1 MRLDVQGAAAG
12 RARFR
17 GRVSLTLA
25 TIVTSLLLPAFAAYA
40 QSQPTSSPEDEYK
53 KLIKVSEDIQPLGE
67 TPFGER
73 IGLYDGS
80 LSFEQTDISFPGQG
94 PTITVG
100 RVFNLHTA
108 DERRDLQYRAFG
120 DWDIDIPLITT
131 ITPVKSGIRVG
142 WLVSA
147 TNKKAIC
154 SSFTLPPSV
163 AGIGGDSSRA
173 DWEPDSWWQGYQM
186 RIPGQGSQELL
197 RRSTGNTAAPGNN
210 AAAYPIVTK
219 QDWSLGCLAQTVN
232 DPTTEGFLA
241 ISPDGTKY
249 YFNRLSYRSMPGLS
263 RPTGSG
269 PSSLMARTD
278 GMMSPMAA
286 QDDILNREEG
296 RMLVTRI
303 EDRFGN
309 GINYTYDGNHHLTS
323 IDGDDQRHVTISY
336 GSDGNRISSITMQG
350 GAAGTRTWQYGY
362 TQVGLLNQLTSVTQP
377 DGSRWTYD
385 LASFNT
391 AYVDMS
397 LSAGNCD
404 AIGVPA
410 NLGTS
415 YTSSMTHPSGL
426 SGSFTV
432 TPVKRGRSYVPRE
445 CKAGP
450 NMPATPNGVGTHA
463 ALPNAS
469 YSMAIIQKQISGA
482 GIGTQT
488 WQYAYSPSN
497 ESWSVN
503 CSAGCAASVWTRV
516 QYPDGHAE
524 RSNFS
529 NRYDFSESLLLSEE
543 IFDGAADTTRR
554 RKFVQYAYVNP
565 DPAVDGR
572 ASAYPSPWGST
583 RARLNTAQMQNKF
596 PMGAQ
601 VVQINDDPSPG
612 DTYTWNAVSFDAFA
626 RPADVQR
633 YNSIGYSAREST
645 AFKDDYAHWVLGL
658 PLQTTN
664 VVTGEE
670 ISRNVYDP
678 NSLTLAERYRFGRK
692 VMGYAFNA
700 QGQLASFTDGNN
712 HTTTLGS
719 YKRGIPQAI
728 GYPDGTSQSLVVDDL
743 SQITSITNQVQAT
756 TSYTYDA
763 IGRLASISYPAG
775 MNPKVFGYGYVTGA
789 ERGVAANHWRRS
801 ITQGGKVQMTYF
813 DAMLRPILSDTY
825 RNDSAF
831 YTSIRSGYDWKGRKI
846 FQSYPY
852 SGAPDITAMSGGVM
866 TSYDVIGRA
875 TASTQTSELG
885 NLTATTQY
893 LAGGAKTATD
903 PKNNAT
909 TSWFQAFDQPSYDT
923 VVKVQ
928 APEGVVQTIQRD
940 VYGNPLSITQGG
952 AGQSVTKTMTYD
964 TWHRLCRTWE
974 PESGSE
980 IMAYDGADNLAWSVS
995 GASFNTAGACGQDQ
1009 VAEASKTVRAY
1020 DAMNRVTS
1028 VLYPTGTAPSTFT
1041 YDALGNPA
1049 TATSGNVGW
1058 TFGHNTL
1065 GQLTAEVLAVDG
1077 WVWGLGYGYDGNGA
1091 LSTVRY
1097 PDEEIV
1103 AYNPDALGRPT
1114 TVGGYASGISYFP
1127 DGDVASYNIGNGGIY
1142 SADKNARN
1150 LLHNFTYGKGGVP
1163 IVSEDFTYDGN
1174 GNVSAI
1180 GDVSGSNQRTKSMS
1194 YDGLNRLL
1202 SATASNLWGTESYTY
1217 DTLNN
1222 IRTLSNSGGTST
1234 YSYDGANLLA
1244 SISNGAAPVH
1254 TFQYDGR
1261 GNTVG
1266 KDGQV
1271 LNFDLANRL
1280 TSIPGKGQYT
1290 YDAAGRRVKK
1300 VTPSGTT
1307 YYAYNS
1313 AGQLMWEAD
1322 PVTRLG
1328 SNYVYLGKKLIA
1340 KSTENFD
1347 ILRQSQVKA
1356 AIAIVGIPKLAV
1368 DGSTIDV
1375 TLDIANNGTRP
1386 LSANSQ
1392 YPVQM
1397 GYHLIDVATGAS
1409 TQPEA
1414 GVNLPA
1420 DIPVGAHGT
1429 ITMHVAAAAVLG
1441 MGKKIRFS
1449 LLQAGVAWFQ
1459 DWPGNNTV
1467 EAGPYSTCPTAGTGN
1482 LCNNVTGLTPEQVN
1496 VTLTITS
1503 APTLSPDGQS
1513 VLATVDIANNGR
1525 VTLASTGPHPVDLG
1539 NHVIDAAGNVLQT
1552 DITRAIIPEIA
1563 PGQHAAVGISTPAS
1577 VLLGTG
1583 RLLQFEM
1590 AQEGINW
1597 FRAFGMVPIATGPYV
1612 TLGGATS
1619 STNGSFALSWQ
1630 PIAGATSY
1638 NLQERLSNGSWTTVQ
1653 GSTATSWSASG
1664 RGTGAYSYQVQACA
1678 ASGCAPYGPAWAVN
1692 VLLPPP
1698 VPASISAS
1706 APTAG
1711 PITVS
1716 WAGSATATRYVVNQQ
1731 FNGGAWT
1738 TYYNAAGTSTGVSP
1752 PASGTYVYQV
1762 QACNSSGCS
1771 GFQQSNAVAITL
1783 PPASAPAIAGGGAN
1797 HSGAYAISWD
1807 GVAGAATYN
1816 VVESANGGGWTQL
1829 QNTAAGTWSTSG
1841 RVNGTY
1847 VYQVQACNAGGCGPW
1862 SAQAVVTVSLPP
1874 PTPGWPRISQTSTS
1888 SKPVVTV
1895 SWSSVLYATHYELV
1909 MVYPSGYTE
1918 SLQDSADTSWRSL
1931 IKFTGSLQFKFR
1943 ACNDVGCSAW
1953 SPAAS
1958 INLVSG
1964 D

>member
-1 MRLDVQGAAAG
+1 M
-12 RARFR
+12 
-17 GRVSLTLA
+17 
-25 TIVTSLLLPAFAAYA
+25 
-40 QSQPTSSPEDEYK
+40 
-53 KLIKVSEDIQPLGE
+53 
-67 TPFGER
+67 
-73 IGLYDGS
+73 GS
-80 LSFEQTDISFPGQG
+80 
-94 PTITVG
+94 
-100 RVFNLHTA
+100 
-108 DERRDLQYRAFG
+108 
-120 DWDIDIPLITT
+120 
-131 ITPVKSGIRVG
+131 
-142 WLVSA
+142 
-147 TNKKAIC
+147 
-154 SSFTLPPSV
+154 
-163 AGIGGDSSRA
+163 
-173 DWEPDSWWQGYQM
+173 
-186 RIPGQGSQELL
+186 
-197 RRSTGNTAAPGNN
+197 
-210 AAAYPIVTK
+210 
-219 QDWSLGCLAQTVN
+219 
-232 DPTTEGFLA
+232 
-241 ISPDGTKY
+241 
-249 YFNRLSYRSMPGLS
+249 
-263 RPTGSG
+263 
-269 PSSLMARTD
+269 
-278 GMMSPMAA
+278 
-286 QDDILNREEG
+286 
-296 RMLVTRI
+296 
-303 EDRFGN
+303 
-309 GINYTYDGNHHLTS
+309 
-323 IDGDDQRHVTISY
+323 
-336 GSDGNRISSITMQG
+336 
-350 GAAGTRTWQYGY
+350 
-362 TQVGLLNQLTSVTQP
+362 
-377 DGSRWTYD
+377 
-385 LASFNT
+385 
-391 AYVDMS
+391 
-397 LSAGNCD
+397 
-404 AIGVPA
+404 
-410 NLGTS
+410 
-415 YTSSMTHPSGL
+415 
-426 SGSFTV
+426 
-432 TPVKRGRSYVPRE
+432 
-445 CKAGP
+445 
-450 NMPATPNGVGTHA
+450 
-463 ALPNAS
+463 
-469 YSMAIIQKQISGA
+469 
-482 GIGTQT
+482 
-488 WQYAYSPSN
+488 
-497 ESWSVN
+497 
-503 CSAGCAASVWTRV
+503 
-516 QYPDGHAE
+516 
-524 RSNFS
+524 
-529 NRYDFSESLLLSEE
+529 
-543 IFDGAADTTRR
+543 
-554 RKFVQYAYVNP
+554 
-565 DPAVDGR
+565 
-572 ASAYPSPWGST
+572 
-583 RARLNTAQMQNKF
+583 
-596 PMGAQ
+596 Q

-626 RPADVQR
+626 RPVDVQR

-678 NSLTLAERYRFGRK
+678 NSLTLSERYRFGRK

-700 QGQLASFTDGNN
+700 QGQLTSFTDGNN

-719 YKRGIPQAI
+719 YKRGIPQAV

-743 SQITSITNQVQAT
+743 GQIRSITNQALAT

-763 IGRLASISYPAG
+763 IGRLASITYPAG
-775 MNPKVFGYGYVTGA
+775 MNPKIFGYGYVTGA
-789 ERGVAANHWRRS
+789 ERGVPANHWRRS
-801 ITQGGKVQMTYF
+801 VTQGGKVQMTYF

-852 SGAPDITAMSGGVM
+852 SGAPDITAMSGGVL

-875 TASTQTSELG
+875 TVSTQTSELG
-885 NLTATTQY
+885 NLTTTTQY
-893 LAGGAKTATD
+893 LAGAAKKVTD

-909 TSWFQAFDQPSYDT
+909 TSWYQAFDQPSYDT

-964 TWHRLCRTWE
+964 AWHRLCRAWE

-995 GASFNTAGACGQDQ
+995 GASFNSAGACGQDQ

-1058 TFGHNTL
+1058 TFGHNAL

-1103 AYNPDALGRPT
+1103 SYNPDALGRPT

-1127 DGDVASYNIGNGGIY
+1127 DGDVASYYMGNGGIY

-1174 GNVSAI
+1174 GNVSNI

-1222 IRTLSNSGGTST
+1222 IRTLSNSSGTST
-1234 YSYDGANLLA
+1234 YNYDGANLLA
-1244 SISNGAAPVH
+1244 SISIGAAPVH

-1300 VTPSGTT
+1300 VTPVGTT

-1322 PVTRLG
+1322 PGTRLG

-1340 KSTENFD
+1340 KSTENID
-1347 ILRQSQVKA
+1347 ILRPSQVKTVVS
-1356 AIAIVGIPKLAV
+1356 IVGIPQLAA

-1397 GYHLIDVATGAS
+1397 GYHLIDQAGAS
-1409 TQPEA
+1409 TQPAA

-1420 DIPVGAHGT
+1420 DIPVGGHGT
-1429 ITMHVAAAAVLG
+1429 ITMHVAADAVLG
-1441 MGKKIRFS
+1441 TGKKIRFG

-1459 DWPGNNTV
+1459 DWPGNNAV
-1467 EAGPYSTCPTAGTGN
+1467 DAGPYSACPTAGTGN
-1482 LCNNVTGLTPEQVN
+1482 LCNNVTGLTPDQVN
-1496 VTLTITS
+1496 VALTITS
-1503 APTLSPDGQS
+1503 GPTLSADGQS
-1513 VLATVDIANNGR
+1513 VLTTLDIANHGT
-1525 VTLASTGPHPVDLG
+1525 VTLAYAFPHPINLG
-1539 NHVIDAAGNVLQT
+1539 NHVIDALGAMVQNDVS
-1552 DITRAIIPEIA
+1552 RVAIPEIA
-1563 PGQHAAVGISTPAS
+1563 PGQHAALTIATPAS
-1577 VLLGTG
+1577 LLLGTG
-1583 RLLQFEM
+1583 RRVQFELV
-1590 AQEGINW
+1590 QEGLHW
-1597 FRAFGMVPIATGPYV
+1597 FKDFGIAPVVAGPYV

-1619 STNGSFALSWQ
+1619 SSNGSFALSWQ

-1638 NLQERLSNGSWTTVQ
+1638 TLQERLNNGAWATVQ
-1653 GSTATSWSASG
+1653 SSTSASWSASG
-1664 RGTGAYSYQVQACA
+1664 RATGAYAYQVQACA
-1678 ASGCAPYGPAWAVN
+1678 VSGCAPYGSAWAVN

-1706 APTAG
+1706 APNPG

-1738 TYYNAAGTSTGVSP
+1738 TYYNSTGTSVVLSP
-1752 PASGTYVYQV
+1752 AASGTYVYQV

-1771 GFQQSNAVAITL
+1771 GFRQSNAVAITL
-1783 PPASAPAIAGGGAN
+1783 PPALAPAIAGGGAN
-1797 HSGAYAISWD
+1797 HNGAYTISW
-1807 GVAGAATYN
+1807 GAVAGAATYN
-1816 VVESANGGGWTQL
+1816 LVESANGGAWQQR
-1829 QNTAAGTWSTSG
+1829 QNTTAGTWSTSG
-1841 RVNGTY
+1841 KINGTY

-1862 SAQAVVTVSLPP
+1862 SAQAVITVSLPP
-1874 PTPGWPRISQTSTS
+1874 PTPGWPRISQTGS
-1888 SKPVVTV
+1888 SDNPVVTV
-1895 SWSSVLYATHYELV
+1895 SWSSVLYATRYELV
-1909 MVYPSGYTE
+1909 EILPSGYTE
-1918 SLQDSADTSWRSL
+1918 TVQNNSATTWSSLKL
-1931 IKFTGSLQFKFR
+1931 YTGTLQYKFR
-1943 ACNDVGCSAW
+1943 ACNDVGCSGW
-1953 SPAAS
+1953 SPTVA
-1958 INLVSG
+1958 ITLVSG
-1964 D
+1964 G